1 MIEDIKQVRQFLK
14 DYISEFSNF
23 QTEDIIKRYTT
34 PSVLISQEYSKLFL
48 NEQDIDLYY
57 KSLFVV
63 LKTLKYKCTNIKL
76 LEINT
81 IPSYKKDIFLF
92 WIYLNAERLNN
103 NNELIVNLNCN
114 YIVEKNLNNEYKFT
128 YVKCSR

>member
-1 MIEDIKQVRQFLK
+1 MIKDVEQFLK

-23 QTEDIIKRYTT
+23 QTEDIIKRYAI

-48 NEQDIDLYY
+48 DEQDIDLYY
-57 KSLFVV
+57 KTLFVV
-63 LKTLKYKCTNIKL
+63 LKNLKYKCTSIKL

-81 IPSYKKDIFLF
+81 IPSYKKDTFLF
-92 WIYLNAERLNN
+92 WVYLNADRLNI

-114 YIVEKNLNNEYKFT
+114 YIVEKNLNNEYNFT

>member
-1 MIEDIKQVRQFLK
+1 MIKDVEQFLK

-23 QTEDIIKRYTT
+23 QTEDIIKRYAI

-48 NEQDIDLYY
+48 DEQDIDLYY
-57 KSLFVV
+57 KTLFVV
-63 LKTLKYKCTNIKL
+63 LKNLKYKCTSIKL

-81 IPSYKKDIFLF
+81 IPSYKKDTFLF
-92 WIYLNAERLNN
+92 WVYLNADRLNI

-114 YIVEKNLNNEYKFT
+114 YIVEKKF
-128 YVKCSR
+128 

>member
-1 MIEDIKQVRQFLK
+1 MIKDVEQFLK

-23 QTEDIIKRYTT
+23 QTEDIIKRYAI

-48 NEQDIDLYY
+48 DEQDIDLYY
-57 KSLFVV
+57 KTLFVV
-63 LKTLKYKCTNIKL
+63 LKNLKYKCTSIKL
-76 LEINT
+76 LEINK
-81 IPSYKKDIFLF
+81 IKYYKNDTFLF
-92 WIYLNAERLNN
+92 FVYLNADRLNI

-114 YIVEKNLNNEYKFT
+114 YIVEKNSNNEYKFT